1 MEYVKIKT
9 ITIIKVCLNKCD
21 IIKLMHTLISKIL
34 NYEDEIFNE
43 YISKRKKLIKNIKEQ
58 TFLNKKQSL
67 NFVNDLKAIIDPIK
81 TSISSIDYY
90 FTNLNFDKNNT
101 ETDIS
106 KILCTYL
113 LLETYLTSSL
123 DTLDTL
129 EPELPPESVSGSVSD
144 SDVSSK

>member
-1 MEYVKIKT
+1 MS
-9 ITIIKVCLNKCD
+9 
-21 IIKLMHTLISKIL
+21 TLIYKIL
-34 NYEDEIFNE
+34 NYEKEIFNE

-129 EPELPPESVSGSVSD
+129 EPELPPESVSDSVSD

>member
-1 MEYVKIKT
+1 MS
-9 ITIIKVCLNKCD
+9 
-21 IIKLMHTLISKIL
+21 TLISKIL
-34 NYEDEIFNE
+34 NYENEIFNE

-58 TFLNKKQSL
+58 SFLNKKQSL

-101 ETDIS
+101 EVDIS

-129 EPELPPESVSGSVSD
+129 EPESSESSESSESFEDSD
-144 SDVSSK
+144 SSK

>member
-1 MEYVKIKT
+1 
-9 ITIIKVCLNKCD
+9 
-21 IIKLMHTLISKIL
+21 MHTLISKIL
-34 NYEDEIFNE
+34 NYENEIFNE

-58 TFLNKKQSL
+58 SFLNKKQSL
-67 NFVNDLKAIIDPIK
+67 NFVNDIKAIIDPIK

-101 ETDIS
+101 EVDIS

-129 EPELPPESVSGSVSD
+129 ESSDDSELSEDSESLED
-144 SDVSSK
+144 SSK

>member
-1 MEYVKIKT
+1 MS
-9 ITIIKVCLNKCD
+9 
-21 IIKLMHTLISKIL
+21 TLISKIL
-34 NYEDEIFNE
+34 NYENEIFNE

-58 TFLNKKQSL
+58 SFLNKKQSL

-101 ETDIS
+101 EVDIS

-129 EPELPPESVSGSVSD
+129 ESESSELSED
-144 SDVSSK
+144 SEDSEPLEDSSK

>member
-1 MEYVKIKT
+1 
-9 ITIIKVCLNKCD
+9 
-21 IIKLMHTLISKIL
+21 MHTLISKIL

-58 TFLNKKQSL
+58 PVLNKEQSL

-101 ETDIS
+101 EVDMS

-113 LLETYLTSSL
+113 LLETYFTSSL

-129 EPELPPESVSGSVSD
+129 EPDSDSHDSESPD

>member
-1 MEYVKIKT
+1 MS
-9 ITIIKVCLNKCD
+9 
-21 IIKLMHTLISKIL
+21 TLISKIL
-34 NYEDEIFNE
+34 NYENEIFNE

-58 TFLNKKQSL
+58 SFLNKKQSL

-81 TSISSIDYY
+81 ISISSIDYY

-101 ETDIS
+101 EVDIS

-129 EPELPPESVSGSVSD
+129 ESESSELSED
-144 SDVSSK
+144 SEDSEPLEDSSK

>member
-1 MEYVKIKT
+1 
-9 ITIIKVCLNKCD
+9 
-21 IIKLMHTLISKIL
+21 MHTLISKIL
-34 NYEDEIFNE
+34 NYENEIFNE

-58 TFLNKKQSL
+58 SFLNKKQSL

-81 TSISSIDYY
+81 ISIYSIDYY

-101 ETDIS
+101 EVDIS

-129 EPELPPESVSGSVSD
+129 EPESSESSESSESFEDSD
-144 SDVSSK
+144 SSK